1 MYAKGYPMLKRSTPA
16 RAPVPRRLAARVIA
30 YSVGYTAL
38 HGAALFTSA
47 IGLSCQVN
55 AQTRMPYPSK
65 PVRIVTPFP
74 PGGYADL
81 MARMVA
87 AELSAKY
94 GQAVTVDNRPGAGG
108 SIGAEVVAR
117 APADGLTL
125 LMGSIGSNAINKHL
139 QKNLSFDPIKSF
151 DPIMF
156 VADAE
161 TVLVVP
167 ATLDIQNLADLVRL
181 AKAKPG
187 RMSYA
192 SAGTGSTSHL
202 AGELFENKA
211 GVHLIHIAYR
221 GNSPALNDLI
231 AGQVQ
236 LSFATL
242 QTALPFIQ
250 AGKLK
255 ALAVL
260 GTQRNQALPQVPTL
274 AEAGLKGLEVRNW
287 VGLFAP
293 ASTPAAI
300 IQQLYGDVA
309 SFMRQS
315 ATQERLAKLAL
326 RYIDMPPREFSSFVT
341 QESERWGQIIRSAG
355 ITAD

>member
-1 MYAKGYPMLKRSTPA
+1 MAMH
-16 RAPVPRRLAARVIA
+16 APLTNAQAQRRGAALAL
-30 YSVGYTAL
+30 GYTAL
-38 HGAALFTSA
+38 SSLLALTGAMGAPRTAFA
-47 IGLSCQVN
+47 QVRN
-55 AQTRMPYPSK
+55 PYPSK
-65 PVRIVTPFP
+65 PIRIVVPFP

-87 AELSAKY
+87 AELSPKY

-125 LMGSIGSNAINKHL
+125 LMGSIGTNAINMHL
-139 QKNLSFDPIKSF
+139 QKKLSFDPIKGF

-167 ATLDIQNLADLVRL
+167 TALEVQNLQELIRL
-181 AKAKPG
+181 AKSKPG

-202 AGELFENKA
+202 AGELFESKA

-221 GNSPALNDLI
+221 GNAPALNDLI

-236 LSFATL
+236 ISFATL

-250 AGKLK
+250 SGKLK

-260 GTQRNQALPQVPTL
+260 GTQRNSALPQVPTL

-293 ASTPAAI
+293 ANTPAPI
-300 IQQLYGDVA
+300 LQQVYSDLA

-326 RYIDMPPREFSSFVT
+326 SYIDMPPGEFAGFVK
-341 QESERWGQIIRSAG
+341 QESDRWGQIIRSAG

>member
-1 MYAKGYPMLKRSTPA
+1 MPKLVPLTTAQA
-16 RAPVPRRLAARVIA
+16 RRRRAVLAL
-30 YSVGYTAL
+30 GYTAL
-38 HGAALFTSA
+38 GRSAAITGA
-47 IGLSCQVN
+47 IGIPTTVF
-55 AQTRMPYPSK
+55 AQARNQYPGK
-65 PVRIVTPFP
+65 PIRIVVPFP

-87 AELSAKY
+87 AELSPRY

-125 LMGSIGSNAINKHL
+125 LMGSIGTNAINMHL
-139 QKNLSFDPIKSF
+139 QKKLSFDPLKSF

-167 ATLDIQNLADLVRL
+167 TTLEAQSLQELIRL
-181 AKAKPG
+181 AKSKPG

-202 AGELFENKA
+202 AGELFETKA

-221 GNSPALNDLI
+221 GNAPALNDLI

-236 LSFATL
+236 MSFATL

-250 AGKLK
+250 SGKLK

-260 GTQRNQALPQVPTL
+260 GSQRNSALPQVPTL

-293 ASTPAAI
+293 VNTPAPI
-300 IQQLYGDVA
+300 VQQVYSDLA

-326 RYIDMPPREFSSFVT
+326 SYIDMPPREFAGFVK
-341 QESERWGQIIRSAG
+341 QESDRWGQIIRSAG